1 MQCMLMEHYG
11 LAQNQVSMAYNLLP
25 PQHILCVR
33 CVCVCVGGGG
43 LQFVYSHDS
52 RLSERDYFVLSSVVK
67 V

>member
-33 CVCVCVGGGG
+33 CVCVWGGGG
-43 LQFVYSHDS
+43 YS
-52 RLSERDYFVLSSVVK
+52 LCTVMIVDYLNVIILC
-67 V
+67 